1 MIPELLFTA
10 VGVLLAATGWPL
22 AARRVRP
29 NRWYGL
35 RVPAT
40 FADERVWYDANALAG
55 RDMVALGLLLVAL
68 SIGLPV
74 ITGLGGSGFAV
85 VAAGVTVVGSVL
97 ITIRGWRSA
106 NRLLRERRRATAGP
120 TDSSTARVRR

>member
-1 MIPELLFTA
+1 M
-10 VGVLLAATGWPL
+10 AAGG
-22 AARRVRP
+22 AAGPAQSLVRAS
-29 NRWYGL
+29 
-35 RVPAT
+35 VPAT

-55 RDMVALGLLLVAL
+55 RDMVALGLLLMAL

-106 NRLLRERRRATAGP
+106 NRLLRERRGATAGP
-120 TDSSTARVRR
+120 TDSSRARVRR